1 MASPG
6 ADTFTQYPLHLD
18 PTSKA
23 ISAPSCNSAVLDS
36 ELESLNQLHRALLN
50 LDSPNTPPPPKP
62 VNPKRS
68 AQIAKLREAAN
79 TAFRKSSFGEAV
91 KLYTYAI
98 DMAIGR
104 PTWEHV
110 DLLREE
116 LPPLFTNRAQAYMAQ
131 QQWPEAYVDAK
142 SSVEIMPSNNGKSW
156 WRGGRCLIE
165 MGRWQEATEWI
176 SNGLDAEGNS
186 SEAAKE
192 LKGLMVD
199 VERGWGRERSSRGWR
214 W

>member
-6 ADTFTQYPLHLD
+6 ADIFTQYPLHLD
-18 PTSKA
+18 PTSKT
-23 ISAPSCNSAVLDS
+23 ISAPSCSSAALDR

-50 LDSPNTPPPPKP
+50 LDSPNIPPPPKP

-68 AQIAKLREAAN
+68 AQIAKLRETAN
-79 TAFRKSSFGEAV
+79 TAFRKSSFAEAI

-98 DMAIGR
+98 DMALGR

-110 DLLREE
+110 GLVRDE

-131 QQWPEAYVDAK
+131 QQWAEGYVDAK
-142 SSVEIMPSNNGKSW
+142 SSVEISPTNNGKAW

-165 MGRWQEATEWI
+165 MGRWEEAKEWI
-176 SNGLDAEGNS
+176 SNGLDAEGTR
-186 SEAAKE
+186 SEPAKE

-199 VERGWGRERSSRGWR
+199 VERGLERERASRE
-214 W
+214 